1 MKLQINT
8 SIVSDGSMKI
18 IDEESRQSIMENRNK
33 FLIKHSVNPS
43 DTILVKITYDTEDF
57 CKYITVSTN
66 DRGDGI
72 IRTSTITADALC
84 TNEIG
89 TALFLPIADCIGAV
103 IYSERNHALMVS
115 HLGRH
120 SIEQNGAL
128 KSVQYFMEQYS
139 LKPEDISIWMSP
151 SVGKETYPLHNYNNQ
166 SLNEVARKQ
175 FMQAGVKKNKIQDE
189 GIDVANH
196 PDYYSHSSFLKGNQP
211 EDGRFA
217 IVAVLHKT

>member
-8 SIVSDGSMKI
+8 STVADGSMKI
-18 IDEESRQSIMENRNK
+18 IDEETRQSVMENRDKYLKKNGIDPK
-33 FLIKHSVNPS
+33 N
-43 DTILVKITYDTEDF
+43 TILVKIIYETSDF
-57 CKYITVSTN
+57 CKYKAVKTS
-66 DRGDGI
+66 DRGDGFS
-72 IRTSTITADALC
+72 RPSSITADALC
-84 TNEIG
+84 TDEYE

-103 IYSERNHALMVS
+103 IYSEQNHALMVS

-120 SIEQNGAL
+120 SIEQNGAF

-189 GIDVANH
+189 SIDVANH

-217 IVAVLHKT
+217 IVAVIRK

>member
-8 SIVSDGSMKI
+8 STVADGSMKI
-18 IDEESRQSIMENRNK
+18 IDEETRQSVMENRDKYLKKNG
-33 FLIKHSVNPS
+33 IDPEN
-43 DTILVKITYDTEDF
+43 TILVKIIYETSDF
-57 CKYITVSTN
+57 CKYKAVKTS
-66 DRGDGI
+66 DRGDGFS
-72 IRTSTITADALC
+72 RPSSITADALC
-84 TNEIG
+84 TDEYE

-103 IYSERNHALMVS
+103 IYSEQNHALMVS

-120 SIEQNGAL
+120 SIEQNGAF

-189 GIDVANH
+189 SIDVANH

-217 IVAVLHKT
+217 IVAVIRK